1 LEPTT
6 LIVLCL
12 ASLLTA
18 GVSAVLGMAGGI
30 MLLAVMLLFL
40 DPVVAIPIHAL
51 VQLVSNSSRT
61 VIHARSVR
69 RDLLLPFALLLLP
82 AGALTLP
89 LVQLAPADLLRL
101 GIGIFVLVATWRPR
115 WLLLG
120 VDSKRIPVRPRFA
133 LIGAGAGAL
142 GPLVG
147 ATGPFIAPFFLEL
160 GLTRFELIGTK
171 AACQATGHLAKMVLF
186 GVAGFAFFEYAGLM
200 LGMATSVIAGT
211 WLGTRLLKHLDD
223 DLFTRLYKLTLTAV
237 ALRLVWGGVASLD
250 LIESVASH

>member
-6 LIVLCL
+6 FIVLCA

-40 DPVVAIPIHAL
+40 DPTVAIPIHAL
-51 VQLVSNSSRT
+51 VQLASNSSRT

-69 RDLLLPFALLLLP
+69 RDLLFPYVLLLLP

-89 LVQLAPADLLRL
+89 LVQFAHADALRL
-101 GIGIFVLVATWRPR
+101 GIGIFVLVATWRQR

-120 VDSKRIPVRPRFA
+120 VDPNLFPVRPRFA
-133 LIGAGAGAL
+133 LVGAGAGAI

-147 ATGPFIAPFFLEL
+147 ATGPFIAPFFLGI

-186 GVAGFAFFEYAGLM
+186 GIAGFAFLEYAGLM
-200 LGMATSVIAGT
+200 LGMAASVIAGT
-211 WLGTRLLKHLDD
+211 WLGTRLLKHIDD
-223 DLFTRLYKLTLTAV
+223 DRFTQLYKLTLTVV
-237 ALRLVWGGVASLD
+237 ALRLVWSGIISLD
-250 LIESVASH
+250 LLP